1 MSDHPL
7 RITAIATPQGIV
19 VLKSGVSVGQFFE
32 LEGLV
37 RHRVVARDEDFFFAY
52 GFRHREAPGGGFRR
66 EL

>member
-1 MSDHPL
+1 MHQYRGGRLERSPPPDHCH
-7 RITAIATPQGIV
+7 RNAAGN
-19 VLKSGVSVGQFFE
+19 SGTE
-32 LEGLV
+32 IGLV